1 MTLNNINQDVEKLYE
16 SKERPKSLL
25 VSPNKGRTLVEI
37 LKQIE
42 RKKENNQDK
51 SWYNF

>member
-16 SKERPKSLL
+16 NKERPKSLL
-25 VSPNKGRTLVEI
+25 VSPNKDRTLVEI

-42 RKKENNQDK
+42 RKKEKNQDK
-51 SWYNF
+51 S

>member
-16 SKERPKSLL
+16 SKERPKSSLIS
-25 VSPNKGRTLVEI
+25 VNKDKSLVEI

-42 RKKENNQDK
+42 RKKEKNQDK
-51 SWYNF
+51 S